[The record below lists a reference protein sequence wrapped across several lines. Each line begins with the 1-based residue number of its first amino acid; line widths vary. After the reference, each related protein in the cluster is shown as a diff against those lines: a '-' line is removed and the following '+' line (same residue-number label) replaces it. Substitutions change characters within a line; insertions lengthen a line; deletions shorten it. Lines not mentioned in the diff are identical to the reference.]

1 MDIQNICI
9 QEASRKPDVKD
20 TYLEDNTKFVNRESS
35 SQSCL
40 LSGVDIV
47 VQQLREAQGY
57 NKANIQSGL
66 DQCVTLLK
74 GKEDE
79 MSADP
84 PTKKL
89 KTEHKLQT
97 EGIVANSVEDF
108 HVCTQSDK
116 KSESNINEQES
127 QQSVTGF
134 RLNITADLF
143 HEDNSNDDQNALS
156 KKTITS
162 EVFHNKIDCS
172 STVGKRKINE
182 AEEEAA
188 YNGLTKSK
196 MSIVDNQEETLFP
209 KSLGKFCGQEMQGV
223 KPVSVGQEVLI
234 SVTKRPVNDNSGT
247 DYPQKEIITLEDQ
260 NQKPRNKETTTLNE
274 ALYGKNNCSCTAKEI
289 NKSEIEDGSERNET
303 ASDESGPGSSVKEIA
318 VLVTEDKNQNVENR
332 GITKPL
338 CEEFISNDTFTM
350 NQLSPEEE
358 GNNETPSDIILTPN
372 EVHDEENHC
381 MLPPETSSDAI
392 VAPNEVHGAENHGL
406 LLVEKGNEEVAD
418 SAENKSDSAE
428 NKSEKSLHM
437 IVFEQEISWTALL
450 QDEVF
455 KLVDISCI
463 SAKYSMIKTLFQGTT
478 QKHFNIT
485 KIVEV
490 QNPFLYSYY
499 LLRKAEMMSRYGHI
513 KEEYLFH
520 GTKIKNISSI
530 CEENLD
536 WRKHGSIIGNIFGK
550 GVSLTPISCY
560 ASHYSDKNMVEKIMF
575 VFRVIIADE
584 TEGNPDMVL
593 PPYKDELR
601 KLRYDTTV
609 KPNRQVIVKF
619 SDNEFYPAYVVYYT
633 GKYKSRKS
641 RKCIRL

>member
-1 MDIQNICI
+1 MDIQNIHI
-9 QEASRKPDVKD
+9 QEACGKPDVKD
-20 TYLEDNTKFVNRESS
+20 TYLEDNTMFLNCENC

-47 VQQLREAQGY
+47 AQQLREAQGY
-57 NKANIQSGL
+57 NEANIQSSL

-74 GKEDE
+74 GKEAE

-89 KTEHKLQT
+89 KTEHKL
-97 EGIVANSVEDF
+97 EIEESVANNIEDF

-116 KSESNINEQES
+116 ESESNINEQES

-134 RLNITADLF
+134 PLNITADLF
-143 HEDNSNDDQNALS
+143 HEDNSNDDQNTLS

-172 STVGKRKINE
+172 STVGKRQINE

-188 YNGLTKSK
+188 YKGLTKSK

-209 KSLGKFCGQEMQGV
+209 KSLEKFHGQEMQGV

-247 DYPQKEIITLEDQ
+247 EYPQKEIIMLEDQ
-260 NQKPRNKETTTLNE
+260 NQKPQKKETTTLNE
-274 ALYGKNNCSCTAKEI
+274 APYGKNNCSCTAKEI

-303 ASDESGPGSSVKEIA
+303 ACDESGSGSSVKEIA

-332 GITKPL
+332 GITKPV
-338 CEEFISNDTFTM
+338 CEEFISNDTFTT
-350 NQLSPEEE
+350 NQPSPEEE

-372 EVHDEENHC
+372 EVHDEETHC
-381 MLPPETSSDAI
+381 MLPAETSSDAI
-392 VAPNEVHGAENHGL
+392 VAHNEAHSAENHGL

-418 SAENKSDSAE
+418 SAK

-499 LLRKAEMMSRYGHI
+499 LLKKAEMMSRYGHI

-520 GTKIKNISSI
+520 GSKIENISSI
-530 CEENLD
+530 CEKNLD
-536 WRKHGSIIGNIFGK
+536 WRKHGSITGNIFGK

-560 ASHYSDKNMVEKIMF
+560 ASHYSDKNMVEKIIF

-609 KPNRQVIVKF
+609 KPNRQVIVKY

-633 GKYKSRKS
+633 GKYKPRKS
-641 RKCIRL
+641 RKWIRL

>member
-1 MDIQNICI
+1 MDIQNIHI
-9 QEASRKPDVKD
+9 QEASGKLDVKD
-20 TYLEDNTKFVNRESS
+20 TYLEDNTKFVKYGNS

-47 VQQLREAQGY
+47 AQQLREAHGY
-57 NKANIQSGL
+57 NEANIQSGL
-66 DQCVTLLK
+66 DRCVTLLK

-79 MSADP
+79 MSTAQ

-89 KTEHKLQT
+89 KTEHKLKT
-97 EGIVANSVEDF
+97 EEIVVNNIEDF

-116 KSESNINEQES
+116 ESESNINEQES
-127 QQSVTGF
+127 QQLVAGF
-134 RLNITADLF
+134 PLNITADSF

-162 EVFHNKIDCS
+162 EVFHNKIDCY

-188 YNGLTKSK
+188 YKGLTKSK
-196 MSIVDNQEETLFP
+196 MSTVDNQEERLFP
-209 KSLGKFCGQEMQGV
+209 KSLEKFHDQEIQGV
-223 KPVSVGQEVLI
+223 KPASVGQEVLI
-234 SVTKRPVNDNSGT
+234 SVSKRPENDNSGME
-247 DYPQKEIITLEDQ
+247 YPQKEIIMLEDQ
-260 NQKPRNKETTTLNE
+260 NQKPQNKETTTLNE
-274 ALYGKNNCSCTAKEI
+274 APYGKNNCSCTAKEI

-303 ASDESGPGSSVKEIA
+303 VSDESGSGSSVKEIA
-318 VLVTEDKNQNVENR
+318 VLVTENRNQNAENR
-332 GITKPL
+332 GITKL
-338 CEEFISNDTFTM
+338 VCEEFISNDTFTS

-372 EVHDEENHC
+372 EVHDEDNHC
-381 MLPPETSSDAI
+381 MLPAETPSDAI
-392 VAPNEVHGAENHGL
+392 VTPNEVHAAENHSL
-406 LLVEKGNEEVAD
+406 HLVEKGNKEVAD
-418 SAENKSDSAE
+418 SAK

-437 IVFEQEISWTALL
+437 IVFEQETSWAALL

-455 KLVDISCI
+455 KLVGISCI

-530 CEENLD
+530 CEKNLD
-536 WRKHGSIIGNIFGK
+536 WRKHGSITGNIFGK

-560 ASHYSDKNMVEKIMF
+560 ASHYSDKNTVEKIMF

-633 GKYKSRKS
+633 GKYKPRKS